1 MLDSGKLDYQAT
13 IQTPTEGVNSIGE
26 PTLSWSTFATR
37 WVAIEPLSGSEQV
50 ANMVSQGTT
59 THRVKLRYTP
69 GLKPNMR
76 LVADGRTFE
85 ITSVVETGRRVGH
98 ELLVTEL
105 VD

>member
-1 MLDSGKLDYQAT
+1 MLDSGKLDYQAV
-13 IQTPTEGVNSIGE
+13 IQTPTEGTNSIGE
-26 PTLSWSTFATR
+26 PTLTWNTFATR

-50 ANMVSQGTT
+50 ANMMNQGTT
-59 THRVKLRYTP
+59 THRVKLRYTT

-85 ITSVVETGRRVGH
+85 ITSVMEVGRRVGH